1 MAEIGKGYVQ
11 IIPTAEGISGKISE
25 IFEPETKRAGDEGG
39 KNIVSGIKSALVKL
53 GVGAAVGKVIKDSL
67 DAGGALQQS
76 FGGLETLYGD
86 AADAAKKFAMQ
97 AASAGIDA
105 NTYAEQAVS
114 FGAALK
120 QAFKGA
126 ENAEELA
133 ANAAN
138 TAIMDMADNA
148 AKMGTDIGAIQ
159 TAYQGFAKQNYTML
173 DNLKLGYGGT
183 KQEMERLLADATKLS
198 GVKYDLDNLGDVYEA
213 IHVIQTDLGLT
224 GVAAEEAAQTFSGS
238 LGAVKA
244 AWQNILAGLTT
255 GEDISLAMKQLGESV
270 KNFLTLNLFPMIG
283 KLFSQLPNLLGDAMA
298 FLFEEINVSS
308 LNADGLVAAVTG
320 VVEDLAYNLI
330 GLAPYLVKTVFTL
343 LSSLGNALITFDWKS
358 FASETADGLLD
369 TLHTTLGE
377 TGVDVTASSAV
388 ELVNGLITGMLNK
401 VPDFLTSVQTLLK
414 TFGTAIT
421 DYLPTVL
428 SSGIEICTNL
438 ISGVL
443 EGIPGFIAVAGE
455 TALWFVTSILDSVP
469 TVLAAGAELLLNLIN
484 GIISNI
490 PALVSSAITAVMD
503 FAAGIAQK
511 LPEILQ
517 KGIELL
523 GQLASGIIKAIPD
536 LVAKLPEVFTGIK
549 DAFDKYDWKKIGID
563 ILTGIGEGIKNA
575 VSNLVES
582 AKGAASQLIEGV
594 KNRFGTHSPSKVMAD
609 EVGRWIPAG
618 IAKGIMDNIDVVTS
632 AMNDV
637 EDSIRTNSTAT
648 VMIGNKFTPGD
659 AYSVTDNLIRI
670 MDSRNQNV
678 AVNVTLQGDAANLF
692 KVVKQEDKK
701 FKTRTGSSRFAY

>member
-25 IFEPETKRAGDEGG
+25 LFEPETKRAGDEGG

-120 QAFKGA
+120 QAFEGA

-213 IHVIQTDLGLT
+213 IHVIQEDLGLT
-224 GVAAEEAAQTFSGS
+224 GVAAAEASETLTGS
-238 LGAVKA
+238 AGAVKA
-244 AWQNILAGLTT
+244 AFQNVLASMSTGMDMTEPLT
-255 GEDISLAMKQLGESV
+255 QLVTSSSRFMFN
-270 KNFLTLNLFPMIG
+270 NFIPMLGNIITSIPG
-283 KLFSQLPNLLGDAMA
+283 ALSTAIPLVIDQITTQATNLLNGQSAMQFFKSGA
-298 FLFEEINVSS
+298 SILT
-308 LNADGLVAAVTG
+308 A
-320 VVEDLAYNLI
+320 
-330 GLAPYLVKTVFTL
+330 L
-343 LSSLGNALITFDWKS
+343 L
-358 FASETADGLLD
+358 
-369 TLHTTLGE
+369 
-377 TGVDVTASSAV
+377 
-388 ELVNGLITGMLNK
+388 TGM
-401 VPDFLTSVQTLLK
+401 
-414 TFGTAIT
+414 
-421 DYLPTVL
+421 
-428 SSGIEICTNL
+428 
-438 ISGVL
+438 
-443 EGIPGFIAVAGE
+443 
-455 TALWFVTSILDSVP
+455 
-469 TVLAAGAELLLNLIN
+469 
-484 GIISNI
+484 ISNI
-490 PALVSSAITAVMD
+490 PALITTAGTMITSFVGSIMSSLPTILMVGVGMTMNLVSGVLNNLPAMISSAAQVI
-503 FAAGIAQK
+503 AGFLAEVASH
-511 LPEILQ
+511 LPELLQ
-517 KGIELL
+517 EGITLL
-523 GQLASGIIKAIPD
+523 GEVASGIVEAIPD
-536 LVAKLPEVFTGIK
+536 LVGKIPEVISGIVG
-549 DAFDKYDWKKIGID
+549 AFKEYDWLSIGKD
-563 ILTGIGEGIKNA
+563 ILTGIGEGIKSA
-575 VSNLVES
+575 VSNLVDS
-582 AKGAASQLIEGV
+582 AKTAAGALVDGV
-594 KNRFGTHSPSKVMAD
+594 KGMFKIGSPSKLMAD
-609 EVGRWIPAG
+609 EVGQWIPAG

-648 VMIGNKFTPGD
+648 VINSKFTPGET
-659 AYSVTDNLIRI
+659 YSMTDNLIRI
-670 MDSRNQNV
+670 MDSRNQKV
-678 AVNVTLQGDAANLF
+678 AVNVTLQGDTANLF

>member
-148 AKMGTDIGAIQ
+148 AKMGTDISAIQ

-198 GVKYDLDNLGDVYEA
+198 GVKYDLDNLGDVYSA
-213 IHVIQTDLGLT
+213 IHVIQEDLGLT
-224 GVAAEEAAQTFSGS
+224 GVAAAEASETLTGS
-238 LGAVKA
+238 AGAVKA
-244 AWQNILAGLTT
+244 AFQNVLASMSTGMDMTEPLTQLIT
-255 GEDISLAMKQLGESV
+255 SFSGFMFNNFIPMLGNTITSIPGALSTAIPLVIDQITTQATNLLNGQSAMQFLSSGASV
-270 KNFLTLNLFPMIG
+270 LLSFLTGIISKIP
-283 KLFSQLPNLLGDAMA
+283 
-298 FLFEEINVSS
+298 
-308 LNADGLVAAVTG
+308 
-320 VVEDLAYNLI
+320 
-330 GLAPYLVKTVFTL
+330 
-343 LSSLGNALITFDWKS
+343 ALITTAGTMITS
-358 FASETADGLLD
+358 F
-369 TLHTTLGE
+369 
-377 TGVDVTASSAV
+377 TGYIWSNMPQILNMGVGMITNLVAGILNNLPAMISSAAQV
-388 ELVNGLITGMLNK
+388 IAG
-401 VPDFLTSVQTLLK
+401 FL
-414 TFGTAIT
+414 A
-421 DYLPTVL
+421 
-428 SSGIEICTNL
+428 EIG
-438 ISGVL
+438 SH
-443 EGIPGFIAVAGE
+443 
-455 TALWFVTSILDSVP
+455 
-469 TVLAAGAELLLNLIN
+469 
-484 GIISNI
+484 
-490 PALVSSAITAVMD
+490 
-503 FAAGIAQK
+503 
-511 LPEILQ
+511 
-517 KGIELL
+517 
-523 GQLASGIIKAIPD
+523 
-536 LVAKLPEVFTGIK
+536 LPEVLQEGITLLGEVGAGIIEAIPELISK
-549 DAFDKYDWKKIGID
+549 IPEVISGIVNAFAEYDWLSIGKD
-563 ILTGIGEGIKNA
+563 ILTGIGEGIKSA
-575 VSNLVES
+575 VSGLVES
-582 AKGAASQLIEGV
+582 AKTAAGAIVDGV
-594 KNRFGTHSPSKVMAD
+594 KGMFKIGSPSRLMAD

-637 EDSIRTNSTAT
+637 EDSIRANSTAT
-648 VMIGNKFTPGD
+648 VMIGNKFTPGN
-659 AYSVTDNLIRI
+659 AYSVTDNLVRI

>member
-148 AKMGTDIGAIQ
+148 AKMGTDISSVQA
-159 TAYQGFAKQNYTML
+159 AYQGFAKQNYTLL

-183 KQEMERLLADATKLS
+183 REEMLRLLNDASKLPEAMGKS
-198 GVKYDLDNLGDVYEA
+198 FDINNLGDVYEA
-213 IHVIQTDLGLT
+213 IHLIQGELGLT
-224 GVAAEEAAQTFSGS
+224 GVAAAEASETLTGS
-238 LGAVKA
+238 AGAVKA
-244 AWQNILAGLTT
+244 AFQNVLASMSTGMDMTEPLTQLIT
-255 GEDISLAMKQLGESV
+255 SFSGFMFNNFIPMLGNTITSIPGALSTAIPLVIDQITTQATNLLNGQSAMQFLSSGASV
-270 KNFLTLNLFPMIG
+270 LLSFLTGIISKIP
-283 KLFSQLPNLLGDAMA
+283 
-298 FLFEEINVSS
+298 
-308 LNADGLVAAVTG
+308 
-320 VVEDLAYNLI
+320 
-330 GLAPYLVKTVFTL
+330 
-343 LSSLGNALITFDWKS
+343 ALITTAGTMITS
-358 FASETADGLLD
+358 FTGYIWSNMPQILNMGVGMITNLVAGILNNLPAMISSAAQVIAGFLAEIGSHLPDVLQEGI
-369 TLHTTLGE
+369 TLLGE
-377 TGVDVTASSAV
+377 VGAGIIEAIP
-388 ELVNGLITGMLNK
+388 ELISKIPEVI
-401 VPDFLTSVQTLLK
+401 
-414 TFGTAIT
+414 
-421 DYLPTVL
+421 
-428 SSGIEICTNL
+428 SGIVNA
-438 ISGVL
+438 
-443 EGIPGFIAVAGE
+443 F
-455 TALWFVTSILDSVP
+455 
-469 TVLAAGAELLLNLIN
+469 AE
-484 GIISNI
+484 
-490 PALVSSAITAVMD
+490 
-503 FAAGIAQK
+503 
-511 LPEILQ
+511 
-517 KGIELL
+517 
-523 GQLASGIIKAIPD
+523 
-536 LVAKLPEVFTGIK
+536 
-549 DAFDKYDWKKIGID
+549 YDWLSIGKD
-563 ILTGIGEGIKNA
+563 ILTGIGEGIKSA
-575 VSNLVES
+575 VSGLVES
-582 AKGAASQLIEGV
+582 AKTAAGAIVDGV
-594 KNRFGTHSPSKVMAD
+594 KGMFKIGSPSRLMAD

-637 EDSIRTNSTAT
+637 EDSIRANSTAT
-648 VMIGNKFTPGD
+648 VMIGNKFTPGN
-659 AYSVTDNLIRI
+659 AYSVTDNLVRI

>member
-133 ANAAN
+133 VNAAN

-198 GVKYDLDNLGDVYEA
+198 GVKYDLDNLGDVYSA
-213 IHVIQTDLGLT
+213 IHVIQEDLGLT
-224 GVAAEEAAQTFSGS
+224 GVAAAEASETLTGS
-238 LGAVKA
+238 AGAVKA
-244 AWQNILAGLTT
+244 AFQNVLASMSTGMDMTEPLTQLIT
-255 GEDISLAMKQLGESV
+255 SFSGFMFNNFIPMLGNTITSIPGALSTAIPLVIDQITTQATNLLNGQSAMQFLSSGASV
-270 KNFLTLNLFPMIG
+270 LLSFLTGIISKIP
-283 KLFSQLPNLLGDAMA
+283 
-298 FLFEEINVSS
+298 
-308 LNADGLVAAVTG
+308 
-320 VVEDLAYNLI
+320 
-330 GLAPYLVKTVFTL
+330 
-343 LSSLGNALITFDWKS
+343 ALITTAGTMITS
-358 FASETADGLLD
+358 F
-369 TLHTTLGE
+369 
-377 TGVDVTASSAV
+377 TGYIWSNMPQILNMGVGMITNLVAGILNNLPAMISSAAQV
-388 ELVNGLITGMLNK
+388 IAG
-401 VPDFLTSVQTLLK
+401 FL
-414 TFGTAIT
+414 A
-421 DYLPTVL
+421 
-428 SSGIEICTNL
+428 EIG
-438 ISGVL
+438 SH
-443 EGIPGFIAVAGE
+443 
-455 TALWFVTSILDSVP
+455 
-469 TVLAAGAELLLNLIN
+469 
-484 GIISNI
+484 
-490 PALVSSAITAVMD
+490 
-503 FAAGIAQK
+503 
-511 LPEILQ
+511 
-517 KGIELL
+517 
-523 GQLASGIIKAIPD
+523 
-536 LVAKLPEVFTGIK
+536 LPEVLQEGITLLGEVGAGIIEAIPELISK
-549 DAFDKYDWKKIGID
+549 IPEVISGIVNAFAEYDWLSIGKD
-563 ILTGIGEGIKNA
+563 ILTGIGEGIKSA
-575 VSNLVES
+575 VSGLVES
-582 AKGAASQLIEGV
+582 AKTAAGAIVDGV
-594 KNRFGTHSPSKVMAD
+594 KGMFKIGSPSRLMAD

-637 EDSIRTNSTAT
+637 EDSIRANSTAT
-648 VMIGNKFTPGD
+648 VMIGNKFTPGN
-659 AYSVTDNLIRI
+659 AYSVTDNLVRI